1 VPLLTK
7 YIAREYLRV
16 FWLSLGALV
25 LIYVVSEVF
34 AKIGKFAR
42 YDADV
47 AALLAYFALKIP
59 RALYEMAPL
68 AALMA
73 SVLAM
78 TTLSRQ
84 HEITALRACGVGLF
98 RIAWPVVLVSLGLGA
113 AAFAANWSWIPAATA
128 RAQEV
133 RTTRIEGRPAT
144 ATLQRA
150 RVWLRLEHR
159 TFLNVRMT
167 DPESKTLYGVRLY
180 QVDDRFAPAEEIDAP
195 EVRYQGGGWIAPTGI
210 HRLFRADGT
219 IDVERFADRPLDFLK
234 TPDDFL
240 QLEIKEEHLQYPQ
253 LLEYVN
259 GLANSGIDPGR
270 YAVDLAAR
278 ASVPF
283 VIVVMAL
290 LGIPFG
296 LGEAR
301 RGGWGM
307 AVGMSLVLGLAYWI
321 IHSLAVSLG
330 RGGVLPA
337 WVAAWAANGIFL
349 TIGAALLIQK
359 RH

>member
-16 FWLSLGALV
+16 FWLSLGALL

-47 AALLAYFALKIP
+47 AALFAYFALKIP

-98 RIAWPVVLVSLGLGA
+98 RIAWPIVLVSLGLGA
-113 AAFAANWSWIPAATA
+113 AAFAANWSWIPATTA
-128 RAQEV
+128 RAQDV
-133 RTTRIEGRPAT
+133 KTVRIEGRPAP
-144 ATLQRA
+144 AALQRA
-150 RVWLRLEHR
+150 RVWMRLEHR
-159 TFLNVRMT
+159 AFLNVRMV
-167 DPESKTLYGVRLY
+167 DPESKSLYGVRFY
-180 QVDDRFAPAEEIDAP
+180 QVGDHFALMEEIDAP
-195 EVRYQGGGWIAPTGI
+195 EVRYQGGGWMAPSGI

-219 IDVERFADRPLDFLK
+219 IDVERFTDRPIDFLK
-234 TPDDFL
+234 TPEDFL
-240 QLEIKEEHLQYPQ
+240 QLEIKEEHLEYPQ
-253 LLEYVN
+253 LREYVN
-259 GLANSGIDPGR
+259 GLVSSGIDPGR
-270 YAVDLAAR
+270 YAVDLATR

-296 LGEAR
+296 LGDTR

-321 IHSLAVSLG
+321 VHSLAVSLG
-330 RGGVLPA
+330 RGGVLPT
-337 WVAAWAANGIFL
+337 WLAAWAANGIFL
-349 TIGAALLIQK
+349 TIGATLLLQK